1 MKIVTDCAADLS
13 HEEIEA
19 LGITVAP
26 LFIQFPNEEVNSSDL
41 TADAFYDRLQA
52 VEPAIPT
59 TAQPSA
65 GLLADLYRK
74 LADGGESILA
84 VHISEGL
91 SGTLL
96 AAKLANRMT
105 PGIDVTTVDTMT
117 LAGGERF
124 QVLAATLAARAGWA
138 LPAILERLGRIREST
153 EVVYTLDTLKYLAR
167 GGRIGRVQ
175 ALAGSVLRI
184 KPIIHV
190 DRADGRYS
198 TVGKARTLPRAESM
212 IVDHLAHQYGS
223 EPLWVAVQHGK
234 FLDHAEALSAAI
246 KERLNVVKH
255 EIIRISPI
263 LGVHTGPGIV
273 GASVVPMKWMA
284 DLV

>member
-13 HEEIEA
+13 PDEISD

-26 LFIQFPNEEVNSSDL
+26 LYIQFPNREVNSSDL
-41 TADAFYDRLQA
+41 TSDEFYDRLEA
-52 VEPAIPT
+52 VAPAIPS

-74 LADGGESILA
+74 LAEGGESILSI
-84 VHISEGL
+84 HLSEGL

-96 AAKLANRMT
+96 AAKLAAKMT
-105 PGIDVTTVDTMT
+105 SEVDVTPVDSMT

-124 QVLAATLAARAGWA
+124 QVLAAAMAARAGWSVA
-138 LPAILERLGRIREST
+138 AILERLTQIREST
-153 EVVYTLDTLKYLAR
+153 EVIYTLETLKYLAR

-198 TVGKARTLPRAESM
+198 TVGKARTMQRAEAM
-212 IVDHLAHQYGS
+212 IVDHLAHIYGS
-223 EPLWVAVQHGK
+223 QEPLWVAVQHGK
-234 FLDHAEALSAAI
+234 LAERAEALSEAL
-246 KERLNVVKH
+246 KHRLNVAKH

-263 LGVHTGPGIV
+263 LGVHTGPGTWGVAFIP
-273 GASVVPMKWMA
+273 SI
-284 DLV
+284 